1 MNWNLA
7 EFRLFGIDVKVHWS
21 FVLVLAFGAFLYGSG
36 PAGWIGGSLYGVLS
50 MLLLFASVTLHEYGH
65 ALTARRFGIGTRSI
79 LLLPIGG
86 VANLERIPEKPSQEL
101 AVVSAGPLINV
112 IIAIVLVPVA
122 LLLNRGNLGGVLSLD
137 AVSANIQNPGLLTLV
152 VFVLST
158 NLFLALFN
166 LLPAFP
172 LDGGRLL
179 RALLA
184 YMMPYTQATRTAVV
198 IGRLL
203 AVLMAI
209 YGIFS
214 GAIGLLLIAFFVY
227 VGGSA
232 ELEAVSNRAVL
243 RQYKASR
250 ALTPGAT
257 SLYTS
262 ERIERVV
269 ELLMRSYQTDFPVR
283 DLSGRFV
290 GVLTRPRLI
299 TALRDSGPET
309 RVVAVMQPAGDIPV
323 CSPETDLATVWEQM
337 GQSGSRVIAV
347 ADHGQVLG
355 IITADDISEVF
366 QVMSAAMAGTEHR
379 PRPPAGTGNDSQ
391 ETPGYV

>member
-1 MNWNLA
+1 MNWYLA

-21 FVLVLAFGAFLYGSG
+21 FVLVLAFGGFLYGSG
-36 PAGWIGGSLYGVLS
+36 SAGWLVGSFYGMLS

-65 ALTARRFGIGTRSI
+65 ALTARRFGVGTRSI

-101 AVVSAGPLINV
+101 AIVAAGPLVNV
-112 IIAIVLVPVA
+112 IIAVVLTPVA
-122 LLLNRGNLGGVLSLD
+122 MLLNGGNLAGVLSMN
-137 AVSANIQNPGLLTLV
+137 AVGANIQSPGLLNLV
-152 VFVLST
+152 VFLVST
-158 NLFLALFN
+158 NLLLAIFN

-184 YMMPYTQATRTAVV
+184 YVMPYTRATRAAVV
-198 IGRLL
+198 VGRLL

-209 YGIFS
+209 YGMFS

-232 ELEAVSNRAVL
+232 ELESVSNRAVL
-243 RQYKASR
+243 RQFKASR

-269 ELLMRSYQTDFPVR
+269 DLLMSSYQTDFPVR

-299 TALRDSGPET
+299 SALRETGPET
-309 RVVAVMQPAGDIPV
+309 RVVDVMQAAGDIPM

-366 QVMSAAMAGTEHR
+366 QVMSAAMEGTDQR
-379 PRPPAGTGNDSQ
+379 PQPPAAAADDAQ
-391 ETPGYV
+391 ETRNYV

>member
-1 MNWNLA
+1 MNWYLA

-36 PAGWIGGSLYGVLS
+36 PAGWLVGGLYGVLS
-50 MLLLFASVTLHEYGH
+50 MLLLFGSVTLHEYGH
-65 ALTARRFGIGTRSI
+65 ALTARRFGVGTRSI

-101 AVVSAGPLINV
+101 AIVAAGPLVNV
-112 IIAIVLVPVA
+112 IIALVLVPVA
-122 LLLNRGNLGGVLSLD
+122 LLLNGGSPAGVLSMN
-137 AVSANIQNPGLLTLV
+137 AVGANIQNPGLLNLV

-158 NLFLALFN
+158 NVLLALFN

-184 YMMPYTQATRTAVV
+184 YVMPYTRATRTAVV
-198 IGRLL
+198 VGRLL

-243 RQYKASR
+243 RQFKAGR

-290 GVLTRPRLI
+290 GVLTRPSLI
-299 TALRDSGPET
+299 NALRETGPET
-309 RVVAVMQPAGDIPV
+309 RIVDVMQPAGEIPV

-366 QVMSAAMAGTEHR
+366 QVMSAAMAGNDQR
-379 PRPPAGTGNDSQ
+379 SQPPAATDSDAK
-391 ETPGYV
+391 ETRKYV

>member
-1 MNWNLA
+1 MNWYLA

-21 FVLVLAFGAFLYGSG
+21 FVLVLAFGGFLYGSG
-36 PAGWIGGSLYGVLS
+36 PAGWLVGSLYGMLS

-65 ALTARRFGIGTRSI
+65 ALTARRFGVGTRSI

-101 AVVSAGPLINV
+101 AIVAAGPLVNV
-112 IIAIVLVPVA
+112 IIAVVLTPVA
-122 LLLNRGNLGGVLSLD
+122 MLLNGGNLAGVLSMN
-137 AVSANIQNPGLLTLV
+137 AVGANIQSPGLLNLV
-152 VFVLST
+152 VFLVST
-158 NLFLALFN
+158 NLLLAIFN

-184 YMMPYTQATRTAVV
+184 YVMPYTRATRAAVV
-198 IGRLL
+198 VGRLL

-209 YGIFS
+209 YGMFS

-232 ELEAVSNRAVL
+232 ELESVSNRAVL
-243 RQYKASR
+243 RQFKASR

-269 ELLMRSYQTDFPVR
+269 DLLMSSYQTDFPVR

-299 TALRDSGPET
+299 SALRETGPET
-309 RVVAVMQPAGDIPV
+309 RVVDVMQAAGDIPM

-366 QVMSAAMAGTEHR
+366 QVMSAAMEGTDQR
-379 PRPPAGTGNDSQ
+379 PQPPAAAADDAQ
-391 ETPGYV
+391 ETRNYV

>member
-1 MNWNLA
+1 MNWYLA

-36 PAGWIGGSLYGVLS
+36 PAGWLVGGLYGVLS

-65 ALTARRFGIGTRSI
+65 ALTARRFGVGTRSI

-101 AVVSAGPLINV
+101 AIVAAGPLVNV
-112 IIAIVLVPVA
+112 IIALVLAPVA
-122 LLLNRGNLGGVLSLD
+122 LLLNGGSPTGVLSMN
-137 AVSANIQNPGLLTLV
+137 AVGANIQNPGLLNLV
-152 VFVLST
+152 VFLLST
-158 NLFLALFN
+158 NVLLALFN

-184 YMMPYTQATRTAVV
+184 YVMPYTQATRTAVV
-198 IGRLL
+198 VGRLM

-232 ELEAVSNRAVL
+232 ELESVSNRAVL
-243 RQYKASR
+243 RQFKAGR

-290 GVLTRPRLI
+290 GVLTRPSLI
-299 TALRDSGPET
+299 NALRETGPET
-309 RVVAVMQPAGDIPV
+309 RVVDVMQTAGEIPV

-347 ADHGQVLG
+347 TDHGQVLG

-366 QVMSAAMAGTEHR
+366 QVMSAAMAGNDQR
-379 PRPPAGTGNDSQ
+379 SQPPAATDSDAQ
-391 ETPGYV
+391 ETRKYV

>member
-1 MNWNLA
+1 MDKYLA
-7 EFRLFGIDVKVHWS
+7 EFRLFGIDTKVHWS
-21 FVLVLAFGAFLYGSG
+21 FILVLAFGAFLYGIG
-36 PAGWIGGSLYGVLS
+36 PAGWVVGGLYGAITF
-50 MLLLFASVTLHEYGH
+50 LLLFVCVTLHELGH
-65 ALTARRFGIGTRSI
+65 ALTARRFGINTRSI

-86 VANLERIPEKPSQEL
+86 VANLERIPEKPSQEI
-101 AVVSAGPLINV
+101 AVVTAGPVINV
-112 IIAIVLVPVA
+112 IITIVLIPVA
-122 LLLNRGNLGGVLSLD
+122 LLLNSGNLAQVLSLN
-137 AVSANIQNPGLLTLV
+137 AVGANIQSPSLLNLV

-158 NLFLALFN
+158 NLLLALFN

-184 YMMPYTQATRTAVV
+184 YIMSYTQATRTAVL

-214 GAIGLLLIAFFVY
+214 GAISLLLIAFFVY

-232 ELEAVSNRAVL
+232 ELEAVSSRAVL
-243 RQYKASR
+243 RQYKAGR

-257 SLYTS
+257 TLYTS
-262 ERIERVV
+262 ERVERVV
-269 ELLMRSYQTDFPVR
+269 DLLMRSYQTDFPVR
-283 DLSGRFV
+283 DLSGHFV

-299 TALRDSGPET
+299 NALRESGPET
-309 RVVAVMQPAGDIPV
+309 RVVDVMQPASDIPV
-323 CSPETDLATVWEQM
+323 CSPETDLATVWERM
-337 GQSGSRVIAV
+337 GQSASRVIAV

-355 IITADDISEVF
+355 IITTDDISEVF

-379 PRPPAGTGNDSQ
+379 PQPPAETSNDSP
-391 ETPGYV
+391 ETRRYV

>member
-1 MNWNLA
+1 MNWYLA

-36 PAGWIGGSLYGVLS
+36 PAGWLVGGLYGVLS
-50 MLLLFASVTLHEYGH
+50 MLLLFASVTFHEYGH
-65 ALTARRFGIGTRSI
+65 ALTARRFGVGTRSI

-101 AVVSAGPLINV
+101 AIVAAGPLVNM
-112 IIAIVLVPVA
+112 IIALVLAPVA
-122 LLLNRGNLGGVLSLD
+122 LLLNGGSPAGVLSMN
-137 AVSANIQNPGLLTLV
+137 AVGANIQNPGLLNLV

-158 NLFLALFN
+158 NVLLALFN

-184 YMMPYTQATRTAVV
+184 YGMPYTQATRTAVV
-198 IGRLL
+198 VGRLL

-232 ELEAVSNRAVL
+232 ELESVSNRAVL
-243 RQYKASR
+243 RQFKAGR

-269 ELLMRSYQTDFPVR
+269 ELLMHSYQTDFPVR

-290 GVLTRPRLI
+290 GVLTRPSLI
-299 TALRDSGPET
+299 NALRETGPET
-309 RVVAVMQPAGDIPV
+309 RVVDIMQPAGDIPV

-366 QVMSAAMAGTEHR
+366 QVMSAAMAGNDQR
-379 PRPPAGTGNDSQ
+379 PQPPAATGSDAQ
-391 ETPGYV
+391 EARKYV